1 MNTGA
6 DILSGI
12 LSRTY
17 YGNTVLDYLVFLLVM
32 VVGLVAA
39 KILTA
44 VATRSA
50 RRLAGKTATVL
61 DDFLIGVIK
70 KTASPLLYY
79 GVFYIAT
86 RNLVLPGA
94 IARAVYVLGVI
105 LLTVMAIRFLTAVL
119 VYAMENYWLKGAE
132 DGKRRS
138 VLGLMPAIKTVIW
151 AMGIVFLLDNLGFEI
166 STVIAGLG
174 IGGIAVAMASQAILG
189 DLFSYFA
196 ILTDRPFEVGDF
208 IIVGDFLGTVE
219 HVGIKTTRLRSLSGE
234 QLVFSN
240 TDLTGSRVRNY
251 KRMEKRRVVFKLG
264 VVYQTGLDD
273 LKVVPEI
280 IKGVILSIPD
290 TTFDRAH
297 FASFGDFSLDFEVV
311 YYVLSSDYNRYMDIQ
326 QKINFAIF
334 EEFEKRGIEFA
345 YPTQTLFVE
354 GSGGGGGAPQV
365 H

>member
-196 ILTDRPFEVGDF
+196 ILTDRPFEVG
-208 IIVGDFLGTVE
+208 
-219 HVGIKTTRLRSLSGE
+219 
-234 QLVFSN
+234 
-240 TDLTGSRVRNY
+240 
-251 KRMEKRRVVFKLG
+251 
-264 VVYQTGLDD
+264 
-273 LKVVPEI
+273 
-280 IKGVILSIPD
+280 
-290 TTFDRAH
+290 
-297 FASFGDFSLDFEVV
+297 
-311 YYVLSSDYNRYMDIQ
+311 
-326 QKINFAIF
+326 
-334 EEFEKRGIEFA
+334 
-345 YPTQTLFVE
+345 
-354 GSGGGGGAPQV
+354 
-365 H
+365 